1 MLPEYQGRGI
11 ASLLL
16 RDGIALADIDSPSPP
31 MYLES
36 STAGRL
42 IYAHFGYQAVEGEGQ
57 GFVMIRNPPAG
68 VKPLEKVSPKNGGDS
83 EMT

>member
-1 MLPEYQGRGI
+1 
-11 ASLLL
+11 
-16 RDGIALADIDSPSPP
+16 